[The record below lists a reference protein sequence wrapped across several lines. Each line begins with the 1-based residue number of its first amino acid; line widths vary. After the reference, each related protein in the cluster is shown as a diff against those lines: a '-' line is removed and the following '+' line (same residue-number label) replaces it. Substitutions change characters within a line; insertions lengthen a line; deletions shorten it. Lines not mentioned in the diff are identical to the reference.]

1 MKNIEVK
8 GAKQHN
14 LKNIDVIIPRDK
26 LTVITG
32 LSGSGKS
39 SLAFDTLYAE
49 GQRRYVESLSSY
61 ARQFLSVMDKPDVD
75 HINGLSP
82 AISIEQKSTSHN
94 PRSTVGTV
102 TEIYD
107 YLRLLYAR
115 VGTPFCPDHGISLE
129 SQSIDQIV
137 DKLFKDE
144 ENERS
149 IILCPIVS
157 QQKGEH
163 LILLNDLKVRGFIRA
178 KINGEIID
186 LDNLP
191 QLNKNKKHDIDIV
204 IDRLSITKKNKSR
217 LSESIET
224 ALRESDG
231 KSWHRLIMLNNNISF
246 ILHKPQLSENIG
258 ACARAIKNFN
268 FQKMIVVDPKP
279 IYPNDKILAT
289 SVGAKNIISKS
300 KNFDN
305 LESALKNIDVV
316 IATSARFRNK
326 NIKHIQLED
335 LKKIDYKKKVA
346 FLFGSE
352 ASGLSNN
359 EISYANYTLQ
369 IPTNP
374 DFKSLNLSH
383 SLIIIAQVVHSV
395 INSKVSSFKK
405 SKKVKSASKKDILS
419 MFNLCIKNLEDIGFF
434 KPKEKKPKML
444 ENLRNIFYRMELSS
458 KETRIL
464 SSVFASLG
472 KKR

>member
-1 MKNIEVK
+1 MSK
-8 GAKQHN
+8 
-14 LKNIDVIIPRDK
+14 
-26 LTVITG
+26 
-32 LSGSGKS
+32 
-39 SLAFDTLYAE
+39 
-49 GQRRYVESLSSY
+49 
-61 ARQFLSVMDKPDVD
+61 
-75 HINGLSP
+75 
-82 AISIEQKSTSHN
+82 
-94 PRSTVGTV
+94 
-102 TEIYD
+102 
-107 YLRLLYAR
+107 
-115 VGTPFCPDHGISLE
+115 
-129 SQSIDQIV
+129 
-137 DKLFKDE
+137 
-144 ENERS
+144 
-149 IILCPIVS
+149 
-157 QQKGEH
+157 
-163 LILLNDLKVRGFIRA
+163 
-178 KINGEIID
+178 
-186 LDNLP
+186 
-191 QLNKNKKHDIDIV
+191 
-204 IDRLSITKKNKSR
+204 
-217 LSESIET
+217 
-224 ALRESDG
+224 
-231 KSWHRLIMLNNNISF
+231 NNISF

-305 LESALKNIDVV
+305 LESALKNIDLV

-383 SLIIIAQVVHSV
+383 SLIIIAQVVHSI
-395 INSKVSSFKK
+395 INSKVSSYKK
-405 SKKVKSASKKDILS
+405 SKKVKPGSKKDILS
-419 MFNLCIKNLEDIGFF
+419 MTNLCLKNLEDIGFF
-434 KPKEKKPKML
+434 KPKEKKPIML